1 MNTSWPTGKNTLT
14 FFKSAQPF
22 VQLLE
27 YSMLLDLWVQYIN
40 IEIPNTLQYFWNDL
54 HRPICC
60 KSDSFQACMTMD
72 TQDIFIF
79 E

>member
-1 MNTSWPTGKNTLT
+1 MADGQKHIDIFQISPTFCAT
-14 FFKSAQPF
+14 
-22 VQLLE
+22 VE
-27 YSMLLDLWVQYIN
+27 YLMLLDLWVQYIN